1 MTKPTPTLAWCLVS
15 KKHPAIYVHN
25 TWSSKG
31 DALRRKCSFEELVQ
45 VRIAVVRERK
55 RKQAKKATK
64 RRAKR

>member
-1 MTKPTPTLAWCLVS
+1 MKTPTPTLAWCLVS

-55 RKQAKKATK
+55 KKAKATK